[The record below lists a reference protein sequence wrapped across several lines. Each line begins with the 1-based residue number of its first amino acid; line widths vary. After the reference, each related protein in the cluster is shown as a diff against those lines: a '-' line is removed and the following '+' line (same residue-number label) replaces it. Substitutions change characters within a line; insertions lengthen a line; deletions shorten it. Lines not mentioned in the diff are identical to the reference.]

1 LKARNIDHICIAVHD
16 LGKARKVYEETLGL
30 ELALEYVAESEKIH
44 VARYYLG
51 EVALELMEPT
61 DQESEVA
68 KFLKRRGEG
77 VFLFS
82 YGVDDVEKGLAE
94 LKAKG
99 EKTIDDAPRRFMGNR
114 YAFIQP
120 PNRMCGVLTE
130 IFDGGADHPSK

>member
-1 LKARNIDHICIAVHD
+1 LKARNIDHICIAVRD

-30 ELALEYVAESEKIH
+30 DLALEYVAESEKIR

-61 DQESEVA
+61 DQQSEVA
-68 KFLKRRGEG
+68 KFLQHRGEG
-77 VFLFS
+77 VFLIS
-82 YGVDDVEKGLAE
+82 YRVDDVGEGLEE
-94 LKAKG
+94 LKARG
-99 EKTIDDAPRRFMGNR
+99 EKTIDAAPRTLMGNR

-130 IFDGGADHPSK
+130 IFDGGYDSNR